1 MLACSVATAQN
12 YPSTA
17 NSMLILFRYWDS
29 QQQKASVSTVA
40 GNGDLSNQNGN
51 GASASFNFPSDV
63 ALSPDES
70 FLVVA
75 DSRNHV
81 IRRINK
87 GAQGW
92 SSNDVTV
99 TTIAGNG
106 QPGLADGSATTAQF
120 QKPLG
125 VDISPDGTWVAV
137 ADSANNRIR
146 KVTLATGNV
155 ETIAGFTQGYQDG
168 VGTLSKFWLPASV
181 SFHPQGTGLAVADT
195 NNNRI
200 RWISLPSYSVTTK
213 SGPTVAKSVCSLG
226 FYQPKGACTQTGQV
240 CSCSLVVSS
249 SSNCQTVQYN
259 TTICPRGSPTPSC
272 SGTGVTCT
280 CLAPNTGAL
289 CQTDADCTNEGRCLG
304 IAGYA
309 NGLGKT
315 AAYNSPQYVRVSP
328 DGVWIYIADGQNN
341 VIRRARV
348 DNGDVDLYGGLPS
361 VAGATDGVNS
371 TDNTIYSAKL
381 GIPVGIAIPSSNDWV
396 YVADSQW
403 DRVRRVGPTP
413 FPNIA
418 SITGVLAC
426 KGGKYIVNGICYTS
440 SPCLCNASQP
450 DAAKA
455 PYCADGSS
463 PKFVQPDSAPCSCT
477 APNTNRLCFDT
488 SVCTGSGACES
499 QGTGYK
505 DGAAESAQF
514 NQMSGMAMTGK
525 GDLLFIADYQNHRIR
540 LVNCGGSC
548 SSTTIVL
555 NNSILI
561 TGPQGGA
568 NERRSPPATLL
579 GMILVSVE
587 MLVVA
592 RFFDVR

>member
-1 MLACSVATAQN
+1 
-12 YPSTA
+12 
-17 NSMLILFRYWDS
+17 MLILFRYWDS

-213 SGPTVAKSVCSLG
+213 SG
-226 FYQPKGACTQTGQV
+226 
-240 CSCSLVVSS
+240 
-249 SSNCQTVQYN
+249 
-259 TTICPRGSPTPSC
+259 
-272 SGTGVTCT
+272 
-280 CLAPNTGAL
+280 
-289 CQTDADCTNEGRCLG
+289 RCLG

-403 DRVRRVGPTP
+403 DRVRRV
-413 FPNIA
+413 
-418 SITGVLAC
+418 
-426 KGGKYIVNGICYTS
+426 
-440 SPCLCNASQP
+440 
-450 DAAKA
+450 
-455 PYCADGSS
+455 
-463 PKFVQPDSAPCSCT
+463 
-477 APNTNRLCFDT
+477 
-488 SVCTGSGACES
+488 
-499 QGTGYK
+499 
-505 DGAAESAQF
+505 
-514 NQMSGMAMTGK
+514 
-525 GDLLFIADYQNHRIR
+525 
-540 LVNCGGSC
+540 
-548 SSTTIVL
+548 
-555 NNSILI
+555 
-561 TGPQGGA
+561 
-568 NERRSPPATLL
+568 
-579 GMILVSVE
+579 
-587 MLVVA
+587 
-592 RFFDVR
+592 